1 VCQAAD
7 RVVRLCVVAAA
18 VTAMVG
24 SDASASQSDHVKVP
38 LSIITANSLQQ
49 STAVNQV
56 TNTPQ
61 LAILYVCVCIVF
73 HSGHSR
79 AVSNHNLA
87 TTE

>member
-56 TNTPQ
+56 TNTPHSHIIC
-61 LAILYVCVCIVF
+61 LCLYRF
-73 HSGHSR
+73 P
-79 AVSNHNLA
+79 LW
-87 TTE
+87 T